1 VNSFGATI
9 TWDSVPGVN
18 YWRVQI
24 APAGTATTT
33 FFTSYKASYIAIN
46 LLPSTAYS
54 VNVTAVCPVT
64 VYSNPGTTTF
74 TTPLATVCPDAN
86 EPNNAIAAATPLTIG
101 VIKTGTIETATDV
114 DYFSFTNTAAEPN
127 LKVTLSNLPKD
138 YDLRLYNA
146 AGVQVGSSMMGGTN
160 NDIIKLANPAV
171 GTYYAHVFG
180 FASAFTP
187 YSCYNIKAELSATP
201 FPLAGG
207 NGGGSNDVTTSE
219 SVLEYRV
226 FPNPVH
232 DDATIEFGAKMQ
244 GAARVNI
251 IDLTGRI
258 VKNYDMNVSAEAARF
273 NLDLS
278 DLQNGL
284 YIMNVRS
291 GAEQK
296 STKLMINK

>member
-1 VNSFGATI
+1 VS
-9 TWDSVPGVN
+9 

-33 FFTSYKASYIAIN
+33 YYTSYKASYIATN

-54 VNVTAVCPVT
+54 ANVTAVCPVT
-64 VYSNPGTTTF
+64 VYSNPSALAF
-74 TTPLATVCPDAN
+74 TTPIATVCPDAN
-86 EPNNAIAAATPLTIG
+86 EPNNAITAATPLVIG
-101 VIKTGTIETATDV
+101 TPATGTIETATDV
-114 DYFSFTNTAAEPN
+114 DYFSFSNTVAEPH
-127 LKVTLSNLPKD
+127 LKVTLYNLPKD
-138 YDLRLYNA
+138 YDLKLYNA
-146 AGVQVGSSMMGGTN
+146 AGTQVGISLLGGTT
-160 NDIIKLANPAV
+160 NDVIKLANPAV
-171 GTYYAHVFG
+171 GTYYAHVYG
-180 FASAFTP
+180 FANAFTP
-187 YSCYNIKAELSATP
+187 YSCYSIKAELSPTP
-201 FPLAGG
+201 FPLVGG
-207 NGGGSNDVTTSE
+207 NGGGSNDLTTSE

-232 DDATIEFGAKMQ
+232 DEATIEFGAKMQ

-258 VKNYDMNVSAEAARF
+258 IKNYDMNVSAEAARF